1 MIYLHLFV
9 TFFQIG
15 LFTIGGG
22 YAMIPMIQDEVVKN
36 GWLTMGE
43 LVDFIAV
50 GESTPGPFAVNIAT
64 YIGSVTGGFFGAL
77 CATVG
82 VVLPSFLIILLIAKW
97 FTAFGDNRLVR
108 GALTGLRPAV
118 VGLIAAAAFS
128 IACSNLISLEHVAGP
143 ADLPNSI
150 NRIGLLVFVP
160 LLIFT
165 LKKKPHPILLI
176 LISAGAGIA
185 LCCLRDLL
193 I

>member
-97 FTAFGDNRLVR
+97 FNRLVR